1 MLFFDY
7 GSLVIGNSVITMLS
21 DSGPSFFYVSFAYC
35 VLCKS
40 IKKCMCMLALF
51 RSKLWNESESG
62 IVSKTKGA
70 MQNNIDI
77 NW

>member
-1 MLFFDY
+1 
-7 GSLVIGNSVITMLS
+7 
-21 DSGPSFFYVSFAYC
+21 
-35 VLCKS
+35 
-40 IKKCMCMLALF
+40 MLALF
-51 RSKLWNESESG
+51 SSKLWNESESG